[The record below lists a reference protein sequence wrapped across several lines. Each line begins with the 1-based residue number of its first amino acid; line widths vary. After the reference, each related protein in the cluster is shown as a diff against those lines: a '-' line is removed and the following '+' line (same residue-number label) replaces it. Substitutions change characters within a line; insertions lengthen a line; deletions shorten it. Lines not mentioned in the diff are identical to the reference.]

1 MDLGQGTRSWPDVWT
16 LLRNTDASPI
26 LLLDARTPEPMTED
40 SPDSKEPDF
49 DLPDEQGT
57 GPSAEF
63 VTSVLGHSVGGT
75 VSTMLGLGR
84 AVSEQGWRVVLHH
97 VSPTDPTDYIES
109 IDPIRPQLHPSRLP
123 WSLAISRSMKRS
135 LLRTDQP
142 PSVYHVHGLWTMPGH
157 YAAQGSRRNRR
168 PLIWTIHNMLE
179 PKFLAFHAWRKR
191 AFAAAFGRTD
201 LASATCLHA
210 LTQQEL
216 ADIRCY
222 GLTNPVAVVPNG
234 TELPADAA
242 PEAVDA
248 LEERFTTLRNRKWLL
263 FLGRIHPNKGL
274 DHLIRAWAQLA
285 GRFDEWQL
293 VLAGPGE
300 PRHRQRFQQLA
311 RDLALTDRATFAG
324 LLAGIEKDAAL
335 QHAEFFVLPSF
346 SEGLSNA
353 ALEGLAAG
361 TPALMTPGC
370 SFDQAVRC
378 GAAVLAEPDVPAW
391 VAGLEKMMTLSD
403 QPRREMGQHGRRLIE
418 TDYTWSQV
426 AEKVVTLYRW
436 MLGEAPIP
444 PFVDG

>member
-1 MDLGQGTRSWPDVWT
+1 M
-16 LLRNTDASPI
+16 
-26 LLLDARTPEPMTED
+26 PEPMTED
-40 SPDSKEPDF
+40 LSDSKESDF
-49 DLPDEQGT
+49 DLPDEQGA
-57 GPSAEF
+57 GPSTAF

-84 AVSEQGWRVVLHH
+84 AVSEQGWRVELHH

-109 IDPIRPQLHPSRLP
+109 IYPIRPRLHPSRLP

-135 LLRTDQP
+135 LLRMDQQP
-142 PSVYHVHGLWTMPGH
+142 WVYHVHGLWTMPGH
-157 YAAQGSRRNRR
+157 YASQGSRRNRQ

-179 PKFLAFHAWRKR
+179 PQFLAFHAWRKR
-191 AFAAAFGRTD
+191 AFAAAFGRRD

-216 ADIRCY
+216 ADIRRY
-222 GLTNPVAVVPNG
+222 GLTGPVAVVPNG
-234 TELPADAA
+234 TDLPTQAPPAA
-242 PEAVDA
+242 TGPLQDRFPA
-248 LEERFTTLRNRKWLL
+248 LSDRKWFL

-285 GRFDEWQL
+285 GRFDDWQL

-300 PRHRQRFQQLA
+300 PQHRKRFQRLA
-311 RDLALTDRATFAG
+311 QDMSVTDRVTFVG

-335 QHAEFFVLPSF
+335 QHAEFFVLPSI

-378 GAAVLAEPDVPAW
+378 GAAVLAEPAVPAW
-391 VAGLEKMMTLSD
+391 VAALEEMMTLSD
-403 QPRREMGQHGRRLIE
+403 QQRREMGQRGRRLIQ

-444 PFVDG
+444 PFVDK